1 MTSSPVTAPA
11 VESAAWR
18 AATTIIQ
25 LLTLVPDPRHARG
38 KRHQLPAILA
48 LSVAAVVSGAT
59 SLAAIAAYAQDV
71 GADLLEWLGL
81 GSQVPSEPTIRR
93 VIEAMDQAMFARICG
108 AWTRLRA
115 EQISN
120 QLVIA
125 VDGKTVRGARHHND
139 RAPHLVAALTHD
151 TGLVLGQV
159 QVDAKTNEIPAMIDL
174 LRLMDLNNV
183 VVTADALHTQTN
195 TAKFITQAGGDY
207 VLTVK
212 GNNPKLLAALK
223 DLPWKH
229 VPSISQ
235 VDRRHGRRVRRT
247 VQAVEVPAWIDYPG
261 TRQVLRVRRT
271 RTHHGKRSSEVVF
284 LLCSKSMLQARPEQV
299 ADWIQGHWHVENR
312 LHWVRDVSFDE
323 DRQQLRTGNGPAVM
337 AGMRNLAITLLR
349 LAGWDNIAEA
359 CRHHS
364 RHLERTVKLLLT
376 T

>member
-1 MTSSPVTAPA
+1 MTPSPVTAPA

-18 AATTIIQ
+18 AATTIQ
-25 LLTLVPDPRHARG
+25 LLTHMPDPRHARG

-48 LSVAAVVSGAT
+48 VSVAAVISGAT
-59 SLAAIAAYAQDV
+59 SLAAISAYAQDV
-71 GADLLEWLGL
+71 GADLLQRLDL

-93 VIEAMDQAMFARICG
+93 VIVGLDQGMFARICG
-108 AWTRLRA
+108 AWTRIRA
-115 EQISN
+115 EQISG

-125 VDGKTVRGARHHND
+125 VDGKTVRGARHHD
-139 RAPHLVAALTHD
+139 TPAPHLVAALTHD

-174 LRLMDLNNV
+174 LRLMDLEGV

-195 TAKFITQAGGDY
+195 TANFITQAGGDF

-212 GNNPKLLAALK
+212 ANNPKLLAALK
-223 DLPWKH
+223 ELSWKH
-229 VPSISQ
+229 VPAITQ
-235 VDRRHGRRVRRT
+235 VDRRHGRRVHRT
-247 VQAVEVPAWIDYPG
+247 VQAIEVPAWIQYPG

-271 RTHHGKRSSEVVF
+271 RTVKGKRHTEVVF
-284 LLCSKSMLQARPEQV
+284 LLCSKSMLQAQPGQV
-299 ADWIQGHWHVENR
+299 ADWIQGHWHIENR

-337 AGMRNLAITLLR
+337 AAIRNLAITLLR

-359 CRHHS
+359 RRYHS
-364 RHLERTVKLLLT
+364 RRLERTVNLLLT